1 MSSLGSVY
9 STLPEKGDYSI
20 TGEVLFGL
28 EYHSG
33 QLLVHVVGA
42 RGLAAADKGGSS
54 DPYVKTYL
62 LPDKKK
68 ESKKKTK
75 VIKKTVNPTFNETL
89 KVGWCGRGEG
99 VIASRSGVHV
109 CAYVHMCAWYIL
121 VCTDGVQPTPFPFQ
135 ICPCTVQST
144 QQWTGEENAVS
155 KCVGR
160 QLWAQQV
167 PRSSQG
173 TSI

>member
-1 MSSLGSVY
+1 MISVLCMQIFLLHCNSEEALIFFLLFSVVLGQ
-9 STLPEKGDYSI
+9 TLPRSESISSFSSAFSTYSGAETKGDYSI

-75 VIKKTVNPTFNETL
+75 VVKKTLNPTFNETL
-89 KVGWCGRGEG
+89 KVGG
-99 VIASRSGVHV
+99 
-109 CAYVHMCAWYIL
+109 
-121 VCTDGVQPTPFPFQ
+121 
-135 ICPCTVQST
+135 
-144 QQWTGEENAVS
+144 
-155 KCVGR
+155 
-160 QLWAQQV
+160 
-167 PRSSQG
+167 
-173 TSI
+173 

>member
-1 MSSLGSVY
+1 MQDLPRTESVSSLGSVY
-9 STLPEKGDYSI
+9 STLPEMGDYSI

-75 VIKKTVNPTFNETL
+75 VVKKTLNPTFNETL
-89 KVGWCGRGEG
+89 KVGE
-99 VIASRSGVHV
+99 
-109 CAYVHMCAWYIL
+109 
-121 VCTDGVQPTPFPFQ
+121 
-135 ICPCTVQST
+135 
-144 QQWTGEENAVS
+144 
-155 KCVGR
+155 
-160 QLWAQQV
+160 
-167 PRSSQG
+167 
-173 TSI
+173 

>member
-1 MSSLGSVY
+1 MVLFQ
-9 STLPEKGDYSI
+9 TLPRSESIGSFTSAFSTYSGADAKGDYSI

-68 ESKKKTK
+68 ETKRKTK
-75 VIKKTVNPTFNETL
+75 VVKKTLNPTFNETL
-89 KVGWCGRGEG
+89 KVGVART
-99 VIASRSGVHV
+99 S
-109 CAYVHMCAWYIL
+109 
-121 VCTDGVQPTPFPFQ
+121 TP
-135 ICPCTVQST
+135 IC
-144 QQWTGEENAVS
+144 
-155 KCVGR
+155 
-160 QLWAQQV
+160 
-167 PRSSQG
+167 SS
-173 TSI
+173 SHK